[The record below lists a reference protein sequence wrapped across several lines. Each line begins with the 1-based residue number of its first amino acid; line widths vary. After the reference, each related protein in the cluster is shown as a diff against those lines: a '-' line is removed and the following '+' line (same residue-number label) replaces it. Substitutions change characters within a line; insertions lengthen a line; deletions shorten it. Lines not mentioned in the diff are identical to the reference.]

1 MVRNLLCLTR
11 GKENINTDY
20 PITYFHSQVDNCLDY
35 AVEQKKKGAKIVGI
49 MCEYTPR
56 EIIMAAGGV
65 PVCLCGGSAGMA
77 ESAEKELPSNL
88 CPLIK
93 STFGYSLE
101 KENPFLEMSDLL
113 VAETTCDGK
122 KKMYELLA
130 EKHPMHVLE
139 LPQKPDDRD
148 AFKHWE
154 AELHKLKDVLE
165 KQFSTIITDKKLKDA
180 ILVMNRERKLK
191 RELAALMKSE
201 NPPLTGRELLEMKS
215 LISAIPADLGQYE
228 KALTMLDGRVINPS
242 AGSRVRVLLTGV
254 PLPHEAER
262 VMDIIEDS
270 GGLVVCQENCTGLKP
285 VQENVDEMA
294 GDPIRALA
302 EKYFHLPCSVMTR
315 NHGRIDQLRV
325 LAGEYRVECVIELI
339 WQACLTYDVES
350 FWVKRLAEEELNLPY
365 LRIETDF
372 SPSDSA
378 RIALRVQSL
387 YETVKGRKAFNKMSP
402 KSCRGTG
409 MEHKEMEI
417 DDVLCRS

>member
-1 MVRNLLCLTR
+1 MTKCCNK
-11 GKENINTDY
+11 GNTDKTSDTCADVTVAGSLKINSAERNAKSDC
-20 PITYFHSQVDNCLDY
+20 PITYFQSQVEHCLDY
-35 AVEQKKKGAKIVGI
+35 ANARKKEGAKIVGI

-56 EIIMAAGGV
+56 EIIMAADGV
-65 PVCLCGGSAGMA
+65 PVCLCGGSAEMA
-77 ESAEKELPSNL
+77 ESAEKVLPSNL

-154 AELHKLKDVLE
+154 AELHKLKGALE
-165 KQFSTIITDKKLKDA
+165 KQFSTIITDKKLRDA

-201 NPPLTGRELLEMKS
+201 NPPLTGRELLGVKS
-215 LISAIPADLGQYE
+215 LISAIPDDLEQYE
-228 KALTMLDGRVINPS
+228 KALTMLNGRTINPS
-242 AGSRVRVLLTGV
+242 AESRVRVMLTGV
-254 PLPHEAER
+254 PLPHGAER

-285 VQENVDEMA
+285 VQEDVDETA
-294 GDPIRALA
+294 EDPVHALA
-302 EKYFHLPCSVMTR
+302 ERYFHLPCSVMTR
-315 NHGRIDQLRV
+315 NHGRIDQLRA

-350 FWVKRLAEEELNLPY
+350 SWVKRLAEEELDLSY
-365 LRIETDF
+365 LRLETDF
-372 SPSDSA
+372 SPSDSE

-387 YETVKGRKAFNKMSP
+387 YETVKGRKVFNK
-402 KSCRGTG
+402 
-409 MEHKEMEI
+409 
-417 DDVLCRS
+417 